1 MASQPRDPGL
11 QYGTVDFYF
20 AATLLSLGMELVEV
34 DRSDPWR
41 ARFTF
46 HDDPRRR
53 EWTQDYFAGRLRLDP
68 LVLFHSSRALKRA
81 VYRDGGA
88 LDDLSVSRHH
98 QPQSGAVVRLQ
109 TGA

>member
-1 MASQPRDPGL
+1 MPAGPRQL
-11 QYGTVDFYF
+11 YTTVDFYF

-34 DRSDPWR
+34 DGTDRWR

-46 HDDPRRR
+46 LDDERRR
-53 EWTQDYFAGRLRLDP
+53 EWTRDYFAGRLRLDP

-81 VYRDGGA
+81 VYADGGA
-88 LDDLSVSRHH
+88 LDDRSVSGRAA
-98 QPQSGAVVRLQ
+98 GAGSNMVRLQ

>member
-1 MASQPRDPGL
+1 MPGQPRPPR
-11 QYGTVDFYF
+11 QHYSTVDFYF

-34 DRSDPWR
+34 DGSDRWR

-46 HDDPRRR
+46 LDDPRRR

-81 VYRDGGA
+81 VYGDGGA
-88 LDDLSVSRHH
+88 LDDRSVTRR
-98 QPQSGAVVRLQ
+98 QAPRGDNMVRLQ